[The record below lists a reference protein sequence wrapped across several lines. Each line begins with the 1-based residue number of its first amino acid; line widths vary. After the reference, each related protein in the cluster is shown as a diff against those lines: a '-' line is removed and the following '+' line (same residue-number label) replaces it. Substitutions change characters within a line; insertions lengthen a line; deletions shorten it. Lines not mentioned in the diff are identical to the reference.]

1 MFGYVSRNPDDRVS
15 GPENYPVRQ
24 LGRAILLRWSYLTY
38 RMSDAN
44 GSARCVPREGC
55 PQDSR

>member
-1 MFGYVSRNPDDRVS
+1 MFGYVRRIPDDCVS
-15 GPENYPVRQ
+15 CPENYPVRQ

-44 GSARCVPREGC
+44 GNARCVLREDC